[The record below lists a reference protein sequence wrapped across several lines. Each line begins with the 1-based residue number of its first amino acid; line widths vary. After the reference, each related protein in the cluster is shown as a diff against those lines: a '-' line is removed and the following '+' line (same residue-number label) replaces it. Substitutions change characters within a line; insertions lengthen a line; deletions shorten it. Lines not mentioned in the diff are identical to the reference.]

1 MEDKN
6 KQIITSSTLISHL
19 FGSKESHPSISE
31 ILDSTQAPKVS
42 GREIVQSEVNGK
54 TKNETLNSKIDSQD
68 EIFKGYGGEAHN
80 KKNKDMSWMCEDQ
93 QVQPCSLSSSIYY
106 GGQDIY
112 PPPKSTQN
120 SAFNPY
126 KRSEGDNSQMATRGD
141 WWEGML

>member
-1 MEDKN
+1 L
-6 KQIITSSTLISHL
+6 S
-19 FGSKESHPSISE
+19 P
-31 ILDSTQAPKVS
+31 V
-42 GREIVQSEVNGK
+42 
-54 TKNETLNSKIDSQD
+54 KID

-120 SAFNPY
+120 SAFNPV
-126 KRSEGDNSQMATRGD
+126 SDNAVINCSIILYCISTKVKD
-141 WWEGML
+141 TSLIL